1 MITVKEIAQICQVS
15 PSTVSNI
22 LNGKSNVSEKTRQKV
37 LQVVKETGYQPNFF
51 AQSMRKRSNRMIGII
66 VEALNQFSTGPIVAA
81 IMAYC
86 EDHGYRTILMNLR
99 IYDKWKDTWFEDEEK
114 LKEILAPNIQEALSI
129 RMDGLI
135 YVAGH
140 CRRIDCFPDNLPI
153 PGVLAYALSKN
164 DKYPSVT
171 IDDEKGGYEIT
182 GYLAHKGHKRIGVIG
197 GTENNI
203 HTQTRLVGYQKA
215 MYDAGLLYNPLWVR
229 FGDWERQSGYEQA
242 KVLLDGGVT
251 AIFCMNDI
259 MAAGAYDCIRERGL
273 VVGKDV
279 SVAGYDN
286 REIADYLYPRLTTSA
301 IPLYEIGRTAAEI
314 IIQQLENDQS
324 RESGSGV
331 FPIPCRMIERDSV
344 GVPEENRSGQE
355 T

>member
-1 MITVKEIAQICQVS
+1 
-15 PSTVSNI
+15 
-22 LNGKSNVSEKTRQKV
+22 
-37 LQVVKETGYQPNFF
+37 
-51 AQSMRKRSNRMIGII
+51 MIGII

-135 YVAGH
+135 Y
-140 CRRIDCFPDNLPI
+140 
-153 PGVLAYALSKN
+153 
-164 DKYPSVT
+164 
-171 IDDEKGGYEIT
+171 
-182 GYLAHKGHKRIGVIG
+182 
-197 GTENNI
+197 
-203 HTQTRLVGYQKA
+203 
-215 MYDAGLLYNPLWVR
+215 DAGLLYNPLWVR

-259 MAAGAYDCIRERGL
+259 MAAGAYDCIREKGL

-331 FPIPCRMIERDSV
+331 FPIPCRGM
-344 GVPEENRSGQE
+344 
-355 T
+355 